1 MNILMTLMT
10 CFVEAYLYLMLMDT
24 YFEKKEVL
32 NSVIRPFVI
41 CIMAVCIFIGN
52 MFFNFG
58 IWNAVVIFSVII
70 TSSLF
75 YRCPFLLPP
84 VIAALGI
91 LLSVITEIITM
102 FGLSAIF
109 GITTEQLME
118 SDILRY
124 LGTVISKIF
133 GFAVF
138 KIVCYGGKNKSKKT
152 ASYWILFFV
161 VFASTTVA
169 EFLFFNLSYHNPK
182 QELSIL
188 TVICSVGL
196 MLSNFFVIYLYE
208 NMAKQAEITGRQQV
222 VEQQIKSQAKH
233 LDEILFMQGELRK
246 FRHDIKNHMAAIE
259 EYFRRDDSKGGQAY
273 IASMDEAISKTQRSV
288 STGNIALDAII
299 NSKLLIAESKK
310 IEFKTNIQI
319 YENLG
324 IEPIDVCVIF
334 GNALDNAI
342 EACEKL
348 KDKKYICIQII
359 YDEDCV
365 ICKISNS
372 CAENK
377 SMSLKTTKQDR
388 KNHGYGIE
396 NIKAA
401 LSKYKHVLNIEQK
414 ENEFVLSFIIFDV

>member
-1 MNILMTLMT
+1 
-10 CFVEAYLYLMLMDT
+10 
-24 YFEKKEVL
+24 
-32 NSVIRPFVI
+32 
-41 CIMAVCIFIGN
+41 
-52 MFFNFG
+52 
-58 IWNAVVIFSVII
+58 
-70 TSSLF
+70 
-75 YRCPFLLPP
+75 
-84 VIAALGI
+84 
-91 LLSVITEIITM
+91 
-102 FGLSAIF
+102 
-109 GITTEQLME
+109 
-118 SDILRY
+118 
-124 LGTVISKIF
+124 
-133 GFAVF
+133 
-138 KIVCYGGKNKSKKT
+138 
-152 ASYWILFFV
+152 
-161 VFASTTVA
+161 
-169 EFLFFNLSYHNPK
+169 
-182 QELSIL
+182 
-188 TVICSVGL
+188 
-196 MLSNFFVIYLYE
+196 
-208 NMAKQAEITGRQQV
+208 
-222 VEQQIKSQAKH
+222 
-233 LDEILFMQGELRK
+233 
-246 FRHDIKNHMAAIE
+246 MAAIE

-273 IASMDEAISKTQRSV
+273 IASMDDAISKTQRSV
-288 STGNIALDAII
+288 STGNIALDAMI

-377 SMSLKTTKQDR
+377 SINLKTTKRDE

-401 LSKYKHVLNIEQK
+401 LSKYKHVLNLEQK